1 MKHESSIYARYR
13 YTVAC
18 CVFLFVVIA
27 VLIITNIYMQQLLNK
42 SYETELQLRKDNV
55 YIEELCDSLKD
66 DYLELQEQLYAQ

>member
-1 MKHESSIYARYR
+1 MKYESSIYTRYR

-42 SYETELQLRKDNV
+42 SYETELQLKKDNV